1 MATTVISLVVRE
13 MDMRRSRMIPKAGV
27 LMVMATAWM
36 LSASSLLAATNTWDG
51 DTDGDWGV
59 AANWDAAPTFAA
71 GNDFVF
77 HAVGAGNLNTFLG
90 DAARTIGGL
99 TFNDNADSAITVRTY
114 SNGTGSGG
122 VNRIVTFDNGA
133 GDAWIRV
140 AAGATG
146 DISIAPGGGRIAFRS
161 NFVIDHNG
169 SGMLTFGNWL
179 DDGATTSSITKNG
192 TGTLTFGST
201 LSHPYDGGLILN
213 AGRIRAGSTGPF
225 GTGLFVMT
233 GGTLSSTS
241 ASGFNITNSYNFSN
255 SLTLGDATDSGSINF
270 TAAATGTLKGN
281 TILNTVSDVTLGG
294 AIGEDGGSFS
304 LTKTGAGTLT
314 LGNNAN
320 TFSGGLAINEGTV
333 STGNAD
339 GRLGAT
345 GGALSFD
352 GGTLLWA
359 GGINAGVSRDT
370 TLNSGGGTIGVQSA
384 SVEITWNNT
393 ITGVGG
399 LTKTGDGILYS
410 AAGSHTFQGG
420 LNLNGGI
427 FSVANGDNRL
437 GAGDG
442 SVSFD
447 GGTLRFHGSGVD
459 MTTSDRTT
467 TLNAGG
473 GAIDVQFADRMITW
487 AGVVGGAGDF
497 TKIGAGTLRLI
508 GDNDYTGTTTVS
520 NGTLLVNGTHTGGGQ
535 YTIASGA
542 TLGGTGLIDAAIGV
556 MDGGIVAP
564 GNSPGI
570 LTVGS
575 NFTFSSTSTG
585 LFELGGTGRG
595 TQYDALVVDETLT
608 LDGNIVVTLI
618 SGFNPSAGDSFDL
631 LDWGSLVDN
640 GYNLVLPGLDAGL
653 AWETSG
659 FGTEGTLLVIP
670 EPSTVG
676 LLGLGAVVMLG
687 VVRRGGRG
695 HRPSRLRA

>member
-1 MATTVISLVVRE
+1 MIV
-13 MDMRRSRMIPKAGV
+13 SRMIRKSWAGILMAGV
-27 LMVMATAWM
+27 WVFPV
-36 LSASSLLAATNTWDG
+36 SRSLAATNTWDG
-51 DTDGDWGV
+51 DTDGDWGA

-71 GNDFVF
+71 GEAFVF
-77 HAVGAGNLNTFLG
+77 HAAGAGNLNTFLG
-90 DAARTIGGL
+90 DATRTIGGL

-114 SNGTGSGG
+114 SNDTGVGG
-122 VNRIVTFDNGA
+122 RDRILTFDNGA
-133 GDAWIRV
+133 GDAWITV
-140 AAGATG
+140 ASGATG
-146 DISIAPGGGRIAFRS
+146 DISIAPGGGAGGRIAFRS

-179 DDGATTSSITKNG
+179 DDGATSSSITKNG
-192 TGTLTFGST
+192 TGTLTFGSGSPH
-201 LSHPYDGGLILN
+201 LYDGGLILN
-213 AGRIRAGSTGPF
+213 AGRIRAGSNGPF

-233 GGTLSSTS
+233 GGALSSTS
-241 ASGFNITNSYNFSN
+241 TTGFNITNSYHFSN
-255 SLTLGDATDSGSINF
+255 SLTLGDATDSGALNF
-270 TAAATGTLKGN
+270 TAAATGTLKGD

-339 GRLGAT
+339 GRLGAA

-359 GGINAGVSRDT
+359 GGVNAGVTRDT
-370 TLNSGGGTIGVQSA
+370 TLNGGGGTIGVQNA
-384 SVEITWNNT
+384 SVQITWNNT
-393 ITGVGG
+393 ITGVGS
-399 LTKTGDGILYS
+399 LTKTGDGILYNN
-410 AAGSHTFQGG
+410 AGSHTFQGG

-437 GAGDG
+437 GADGG

-459 MTTSDRTT
+459 MTSSDRAT
-467 TLNAGG
+467 TLSGG
-473 GAIDVQFADRMITW
+473 GGTIDVQFADRTIAW
-487 AGVVGGAGDF
+487 AGVVGGAGDL
-497 TKIGAGTLRLI
+497 TKIGEGTLRLTR
-508 GDNDYTGTTTVS
+508 DNDYTGATMVS
-520 NGTLLVNGTHTGGGQ
+520 NGTLLVDGAHTGGGL
-535 YTIASGA
+535 YTVVSGA

-556 MDGGIVAP
+556 LDGGIVAP

-570 LTVGS
+570 LTVGGD
-575 NFTFSSTSTG
+575 FTFSSTSTG

-608 LDGNIVVTLI
+608 LDGDIVVTLI

-631 LDWGSLVDN
+631 LDWGSLVDG
-640 GYNLVLPGLDAGL
+640 GYDLILPGLDSGL

-659 FGTEGTLLVIP
+659 FGTAGTLLVIP
-670 EPSTVG
+670 ELSTFALLGAGAVA
-676 LLGLGAVVMLG
+676 LLGL
-687 VVRRGGRG
+687 VRRGRQEKIAG
-695 HRPSRLRA
+695 